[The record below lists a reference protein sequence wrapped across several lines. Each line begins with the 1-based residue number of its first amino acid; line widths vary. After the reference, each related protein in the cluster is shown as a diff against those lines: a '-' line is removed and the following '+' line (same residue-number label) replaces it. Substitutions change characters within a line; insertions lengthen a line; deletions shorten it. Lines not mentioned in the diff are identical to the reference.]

1 MKRIIS
7 FTLALVLALS
17 LCVPALALTLTPQL
31 DKTSVA
37 AGEDVSVTLSL
48 DEQID
53 DITGA
58 EIRVYFDGTLFDYKD
73 GTAITNA
80 TIVKNVKTDG
90 TDGRK
95 YMLINYIDMAGYG
108 TIPSGTFATLNFTA
122 KADIADTKDTS
133 FSALIA
139 KSVMVDSAQ
148 SANTTEVPISV
159 TVTPAM
165 PDGYVVTAAA
175 AESAEM
181 NSTVTVPLSIKNK
194 ANESYNAYYLEVTY
208 DTAYLTYSG
217 ISVAGTSES
226 STVDTATAGTLKIAG
241 VSNAGMTCGEN
252 VILLTFDT
260 ITKSGETDVT
270 VSTAKIDDKA
280 NANAQD
286 APDATISNP
295 TTKVTINARTFS
307 VTLPEGFTGP
317 ATVTEGE
324 DYVFTQNDL
333 TVEYTI
339 TATMGG
345 ESAVVTEGEN
355 DGEWVIY
362 NVTGDLIITAKNL
375 AAPDMVTIIE
385 TGNGWE
391 DVYIRGGWDKSGDTV
406 LSGTELTMMI
416 DPVEGRTYTVT
427 VKGQTITSTDE
438 RGLLLYTIPDEMV
451 TGDSITIDVSYTEK
465 QPAKYTVEATAYLT
479 LDGKSMFLITAS
491 SEEEL
496 AEGKVLSYGDNAM
509 FWSEKYNA
517 WAWLVISDKSVE
529 EVKTEAAATVTLAD
543 GTKTTVAYEGD
554 VNMTGAVDI
563 NDAQLV
569 CNMYNVEYQ
578 DDFTTVSVAKF
589 LRADVTGDK
598 NVNVQDVAAIIAL
611 VVQ

>member
-1 MKRIIS
+1 MKRIVS

-17 LCVPALALTLTPQL
+17 LCVPALALTLTPQTN
-31 DKTSVA
+31 KSSVA
-37 AGEDVSVTLSL
+37 AGEHVSVTLSL

-53 DITGA
+53 VITGA
-58 EIRVYFDGTLFDYKD
+58 AVWVYFDDTLFDYKD

-80 TIVKNVKTDG
+80 TINKNVQTG

-95 YMLINYIDMAGYG
+95 YMLINYIDMNGYG

-122 KADIADTKDTS
+122 KADIADTKTTS

-139 KSVMVDSAQ
+139 KSVMVGSAQ

-333 TVEYTI
+333 TVKYTI

-355 DGEWVIY
+355 DGEWRIP
-362 NVTGDLIITAKNL
+362 NVTGDIVIVAKNL

-385 TGNGWE
+385 TGNGLG
-391 DVYIRGGWDKSGDTV
+391 DVSARGGWDKSGDTV
-406 LSGTELTMMI
+406 SSGTELIMMI

-427 VKGQTITSTDE
+427 VDGQTITPTDE
-438 RGLLLYTIPDEMV
+438 RGRLLYTIPAEMV
-451 TGDSITIDVSYTEK
+451 TGDSITIDVSYTEE
-465 QPAKYTVEATAYLT
+465 QPAEYTVEATAYLT

-529 EVKTEAAATVTLAD
+529 EVKTEASEAVTLAD

-578 DDFTTVSVAKF
+578 DDFATVSVAKF

-598 NVNVQDVAAIIAL
+598 NVNVQDVAAIITL